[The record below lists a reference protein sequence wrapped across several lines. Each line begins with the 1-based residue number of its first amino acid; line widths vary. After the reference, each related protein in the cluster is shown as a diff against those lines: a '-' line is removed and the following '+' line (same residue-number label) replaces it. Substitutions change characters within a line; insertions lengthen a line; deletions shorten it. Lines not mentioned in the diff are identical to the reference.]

1 MTEEK
6 KPVSKAEDTA
16 QANASQSAGRAPS
29 SPSPAPSAAGVAT
42 LAKEDPE
49 EADSNIEFAVL
60 EESGAESRE
69 EQAKAVMYKYM
80 MRNAALGFL
89 PIPVID
95 VVTIGGTQLAMLAG
109 ISKVYGVDY
118 TQHMAKPIV
127 ASLLGALGYD
137 FAVRIIAG
145 ALFKSIPVLGFV
157 AGMATMPILGAA
169 STYAVAKVFIQHFE
183 SGGTFLNFNAEEA
196 KKYFTQYYKEGV
208 HEAVGM
214 KDRLLKPKAPTA
226 AGEGN

>member
-16 QANASQSAGRAPS
+16 QANASQSAGRAPL
-29 SPSPAPSAAGVAT
+29 SPAPSAAGLAT

-89 PIPVID
+89 PIPFID

-127 ASLLGALGYD
+127 ASLLGAIGYD

-169 STYAVAKVFIQHFE
+169 STYAVAKIFIQHFE

-208 HEAVGM
+208 QEAVGM
-214 KDRLLKPKAPTA
+214 KDKLLKPKAPAA

>member
-6 KPVSKAEDTA
+6 KQAGKGEDRT
-16 QANASQSAGRAPS
+16 QASASQTADRATS
-29 SPSPAPSAAGVAT
+29 SPAQSASVVAT
-42 LAKEDPE
+42 LSKECPE
-49 EADSNIEFAVL
+49 EADSDIELAEL
-60 EESGAESRE
+60 EETGDESRE
-69 EQAKAVMYKYM
+69 ELAKAVMYKYM

-118 TQHMAKPIV
+118 TQHMVKPIV

-137 FAVRIIAG
+137 FAVRIVAG

-196 KKYFTQYYKEGV
+196 KKYFTQYYREGV
-208 HEAVGM
+208 QEAVGM
-214 KDRLLKPKAPTA
+214 KDRLLKSKAPTA